1 MSDND
6 NNKIILP
13 YSISV
18 RALAEKMEAS
28 PIEVIKVL
36 MANGVMASINQ
47 NVDFDTAA
55 VVASELGFEPQLEV
69 IEEKEALEEMEGEGQ
84 GKKDE

>member
-6 NNKIILP
+6 INKIILP

-18 RALAEKMEAS
+18 RELAEKMDAS

-47 NVDFDTAA
+47 NVDFDAAA
-55 VVASELGFEPQLEV
+55 VVASELGFEPELET
-69 IEEKEALEEMEGEGQ
+69 I
-84 GKKDE
+84 